1 LLSTGFCWR
10 EPLKAPIACG
20 GFLILFL
27 GTGAAPPAADTQPA
41 PSLEELLRGMD
52 RASFLYLDTA
62 LRFVCTETI
71 VESST
76 GTKRVHRFEYLFVY
90 DKENGFQ
97 DYRTLTQGK
106 NRRPVNP
113 VEEGVGLFLER
124 AYMWVLLFNRTR
136 QEKYQYRILDLE
148 TIDHVATVQVRFEP
162 IPPYR
167 EEVNDWIGTAW
178 VDPSTYQIVKV
189 EAMKVNDFEALT
201 RMQKDASEVH
211 PLPEQGPRHNH
222 KGNSQTVPMEGPGR
236 SYRVEQVT
244 TKFSVLK
251 NGMRFP
257 GEVRLA
263 STLYYLA
270 KRPEDNRPDEV
281 SRVEAKQSYTKYSF
295 YAVRTSQEVQR
306 ILSSKPRPAV
316 PPR

>member
-1 LLSTGFCWR
+1 
-10 EPLKAPIACG
+10 
-20 GFLILFL
+20 
-27 GTGAAPPAADTQPA
+27 
-41 PSLEELLRGMD
+41 MD

-62 LRFVCTETI
+62 LRFACTETI
-71 VESST
+71 VESRT
-76 GTKRVHRFEYLFVY
+76 GTKQVHRFEYLFVY
-90 DKENGFQ
+90 DKEHGFQ
-97 DYRTLTQGK
+97 DYRMLSQGK

-136 QEKYQYRILDLE
+136 QEKYHYRILGLE
-148 TIDHVATVQVRFEP
+148 TIDDVATVQVRFQP
-162 IPPYR
+162 VPPYQ
-167 EEVNDWIGTAW
+167 EEINDWIGTAW

-189 EAMKVNDFEALT
+189 EAMKVKDFEAFT
-201 RMQKDASEVH
+201 GMQKDASEVD
-211 PLPEQGPRHNH
+211 PLPEQGRRHNH
-222 KGNSQTVPMEGPGR
+222 EEKSRTVPMTGPGR

-257 GEVRLA
+257 GEVRLV

-270 KRPEDNRPDEV
+270 KRPEHNRPDEV
-281 SRVEAKQSYTKYSF
+281 SRIESSQSYTKYSF
-295 YAVRTSQEVQR
+295 YAVRTSEEVQR
-306 ILSSKPRPAV
+306 LLSSSPRPAI